1 MTLRCRAARHDDI
14 NAMALIAAHGF
25 EEYPLHGMM
34 RPFMKPGASYFD
46 FLVDLNT
53 TMVRAYL
60 RWRNALVVEQDGVA
74 VAIALLNRVPV
85 GLAGYIANGGLSML
99 RSASLASLLR
109 FFAMTEE
116 ADRGAKENADYDWY
130 LEILAVA
137 PGKRGHGIGSWVMR
151 DVLPAYVR
159 RRGGHRIAF
168 ITCTEDNVRF
178 YRNSGCRVV
187 NEDQVSLGGRTCP
200 VWAFEKVAFEKVAH
214 TD

>member
-60 RWRNALVVEQDGVA
+60 RWRNALVVEEDGEA

-137 PGKRGHGIGSWVMR
+137 PGKRGH
-151 DVLPAYVR
+151 
-159 RRGGHRIAF
+159 RIAF

-200 VWAFEKVAFEKVAH
+200 VWAFEKVAHA
-214 TD
+214 D

>member
-60 RWRNALVVEQDGVA
+60 RWRNALVVEEDGEA

-168 ITCTEDNVRF
+168 ITCTEDNVRI

-200 VWAFEKVAFEKVAH
+200 VWAFEKVAHA
-214 TD
+214 D